1 MSHQSSES
9 QDCFPLGIIILTSLS
24 HLLLIL
30 NSSLN
35 VFIYTLKVYNFF
47 LMSDIKFQVKDSKFR
62 KECVT
67 SLRMQKILKATTR
80 PRSENLPSR
89 FFRLREGDRNAETFF
104 IRFSKS
110 ESLDSN
116 YSRSTSLFGYSS
128 SRQSSQ
134 D

>member
-1 MSHQSSES
+1 
-9 QDCFPLGIIILTSLS
+9 
-24 HLLLIL
+24 
-30 NSSLN
+30 
-35 VFIYTLKVYNFF
+35 
-47 LMSDIKFQVKDSKFR
+47 MSDFKFRVKDSKFR
-62 KECVT
+62 QECLT
-67 SLRMQKILKATTR
+67 SLRMQKILKATRR

-89 FFRLREGDRNAETFF
+89 FCRLREGDRSAETFF